1 MMSSRKTLKRLSK
14 DTQVTARVPTA
25 VKTALDRLARKNG
38 MSRAAFVEHLI
49 RREVEREGMRIT
61 VEDEDESD
69 LEAA

>member
-1 MMSSRKTLKRLSK
+1 MMSSRKTLKRLK

-49 RREVEREGMRIT
+49 RRKAEREGMRIT
-61 VEDEDESD
+61 VEDEDEPD